1 MDIDDIKTVSQMTL
15 VELRD
20 YAYNVFT
27 SKARRI
33 PDAPGPEAIFSSS
46 ADWKCLYEYL
56 DELLKCRGERDNN
69 DA

>member
-1 MDIDDIKTVSQMTL
+1 MDIYDIKTVSQMTL

-33 PDAPGPEAIFSSS
+33 PGAPGPEAIFSTSG
-46 ADWKCLYEYL
+46 DWKCLYEYL
-56 DELLKCRGERDNN
+56 DELLKYRDAGEDN
-69 DA
+69 A

>member
-1 MDIDDIKTVSQMTL
+1 MDIYDIKTVSQMTL

-33 PDAPGPEAIFSSS
+33 PGAPGPEAIFSSS
-46 ADWKCLYEYL
+46 GDWKCLYEYL
-56 DELLKCRGERDNN
+56 DELLKCREERDNN